1 MKRVFLSFMVED
13 RQTVNGIRLL
23 ASNPRHPIE
32 FYDESVTTPYN
43 SNNADYI
50 KQQIREK
57 INRTSVTVCISSRN
71 THTSQ
76 WVNWELEISMNKG
89 NTIIL
94 MAIQGLTQV
103 TLPASVR
110 EHTCWTWDMAYLTRL
125 IEEAQ

>member
-43 SNNADYI
+43 SNNANYI

-57 INRTSVTVCISSRN
+57 INRTTVTVCIISRN

-76 WVNWELEISMNKG
+76 WVNWELETSINKG
-89 NTIIL
+89 NTIIP
-94 MAIQGLTQV
+94 MGIPGLTNAN
-103 TLPASVR
+103 LPPSINGQ
-110 EHTCWTWDMAYLTRL
+110 TWWLWDMAHLTRL